1 MNKGKMTDIV
11 AKKTGLTKDKSKKL
25 INAILEAF
33 GEALSSEGKIQ
44 LVGLGTFDVIE
55 RQGRAGRNPRTGAA
69 IAIPTKKA
77 IRFKAGKNL
86 KNAVNGIVDT
96 TETEETVEATD
107 TVLHV
112 GSVQRILETMSFT

>member
-11 AKKTGLTKDKSKKL
+11 AKKTGLTKDKSKKT

-33 GEALSSEGKIQ
+33 NEALANSGKIQ

-55 RQGRAGRNPRTGAA
+55 RQGRTGRNPKTGES
-69 IAIPTKKA
+69 IVIPTKKA

-86 KNAVNGIVDT
+86 KNAVNGIVEDQ
-96 TETEETVEATD
+96 TVESKKTIEKELA
-107 TVLHV
+107 
-112 GSVQRILETMSFT
+112 

>member
-96 TETEETVEATD
+96 TETEETVEAT
-107 TVLHV
+107 
-112 GSVQRILETMSFT
+112 ETATA

>member
-1 MNKGKMTDIV
+1 M
-11 AKKTGLTKDKSKKL
+11 
-25 INAILEAF
+25 
-33 GEALSSEGKIQ
+33 
-44 LVGLGTFDVIE
+44 VGLGTFDVIE

-96 TETEETVEATD
+96 TETEETVEAT
-107 TVLHV
+107 
-112 GSVQRILETMSFT
+112 ETATA

>member
-11 AKKTGLTKDKSKKL
+11 AKKTGLTKDKSKKV

-33 GEALSSEGKIQ
+33 NDALSSEGKIQ

-55 RQGRAGRNPRTGAA
+55 RQGRAGRNPKTGEA
-69 IAIPTKKA
+69 IVIPTKKA

-86 KNAVNGIVDT
+86 KNAVNGIVEDTETETET
-96 TETEETVEATD
+96 TETTETVVA
-107 TVLHV
+107 
-112 GSVQRILETMSFT
+112 